1 MAIFKCK
8 MCGGTLEITEESTVY
23 ECEYCGSRQTVPT
36 ADDEKK
42 MTLFNRANR
51 LRAACEFDKAAGVY
65 ESIAAE
71 FPEEAEAF
79 WGIILCRYGIEY
91 VDDPATAKKVPTC
104 HRSSFDSI
112 FDDADFDMVLENA
125 DPASRGVYREEAK
138 AIEKLRTSIIEVSAK
153 EEPYD
158 IFICYKETDELGQ
171 RTLDSVIAQDVYDA
185 LTAKGYK
192 VFFSRISLEDKLGQE
207 YEPYIFAA
215 LNSAKIMLAFGTD
228 YEYFNAVWVKNE
240 WSRYLALIAKGDK
253 KTLIPCY
260 KGIDAYDMPKE
271 FAKLQAQDM
280 GKVGATQDLMRGI
293 EKILKPVAGTTQVEI
308 GIPVAGA
315 NTAGYKPL
323 LDRGF
328 MTLEDGDYAKADGLF
343 EDVLNMN
350 PKCAEAY
357 MGKLMAYYKVDS
369 VTAFARKI
377 YQALFVKKPLSIR
390 PEFDAGDIL
399 KHKFVGADEL
409 SVGFFKRLKSAF
421 VVNVDTN
428 INALKSFDASKDYI
442 ALFCSLDNKNGA
454 NSQMD
459 DRYYERY
466 LQFADN
472 ACRERFDISKTIGE
486 IVTGEITKET
496 ARLKDATRICNE
508 ADYIE
513 LIETV
518 NKQIEDHD
526 AEELARVESE
536 YQEAV
541 AKWEAANEAI
551 NAKHKAEC
559 DKADQ
564 EWPAICQALEE
575 EWENECTK
583 VRAERSGLNAE
594 INALTAE
601 LSSLTGL
608 FKGKRKA
615 ELEGKIS
622 ALKTRMS
629 KLAEPAKP
637 DYSSGPVYPKK
648 PEAAERPVKETIIGG
663 CNKSQLLVDELAS
676 VSIHVEIIDI
686 SKFKVGNVV
695 SLGNYKG
702 KDVRWQVLDMNG
714 TNALVISDKILD
726 AIPYHNKDES
736 ITWETCS
743 LRAWL
748 NDEFYNT
755 VFDDSIRA
763 AIVPKYQNNPSNSE
777 SHTPG
782 GDDTIDNVFLLSIDE
797 ANKYFKTDKAR
808 GASGTEYVY
817 AKSRLFVAENG
828 NSFWWLRSPGVKA
841 CRVAYVGEDG
851 HVYQDSIYGVTCE
864 SVGVRPALWIDT
876 SKLK

>member
-112 FDDADFDMVLENA
+112 FDDADFDMVLENS
-125 DPASRGVYREEAK
+125 DPVSRGVYREEAK

-315 NTAGYKPL
+315 NTDGYKPL

-390 PEFDAGDIL
+390 PEFDAADIL
-399 KHKFVGADEL
+399 RHKLVGADEL
-409 SVGFFKRLKSAF
+409 SDGFYKRVQNAF
-421 VVNVDTN
+421 VITVDTN

-454 NSQMD
+454 NSQID

-496 ARLKDATRICNE
+496 ARFKDATRICNE

-526 AEELARVESE
+526 GEELARVESE

-541 AKWEAANEAI
+541 AKWEAENDAI

-559 DKADQ
+559 DKVDQ

-575 EWENECTK
+575 KWENECTK

-695 SLGNYKG
+695 SLGNYKDE
-702 KDVRWQVLDMNG
+702 DVRWQVLDMNG

-726 AIPYHNKDES
+726 TIPYHNKDES

-763 AIVPKYQNNPSNSE
+763 AIVTTNNNNPSNSLF
-777 SHTPG
+777 HTPG

-797 ANKYFKTDKAR
+797 AYKYFETKEAR
-808 GASGTEYVY
+808 AASGTEY
-817 AKSRLFVAENG
+817 AKSTSLHVPANG
-828 NSFWWLRSPGVKA
+828 NFDWWLRSPGSNQNNAAIVDFFGNVSVNGRNVKHDITTA
-841 CRVAYVGEDG
+841 
-851 HVYQDSIYGVTCE
+851 
-864 SVGVRPALWIDT
+864 VRPACWVDISNL
-876 SKLK
+876 

>member
-112 FDDADFDMVLENA
+112 FDDADFDMVLETS
-125 DPASRGVYREEAK
+125 DPVSRGVYREEAK

-315 NTAGYKPL
+315 NTDGYNPL

-399 KHKFVGADEL
+399 KRKFVGADEL

-454 NSQMD
+454 NSQRD

-496 ARLKDATRICNE
+496 ARFKDATRICNE

-526 AEELARVESE
+526 GEELARVESE

-541 AKWEAANEAI
+541 AKWEAENDAI

-559 DKADQ
+559 DKVDQ

-575 EWENECTK
+575 KWENECTK

-615 ELEGKIS
+615 ELERKIS

-648 PEAAERPVKETIIGG
+648 PEAAERPVKETIVGG
-663 CNKSQLLVDELAS
+663 CNKSQLLVDELAR

-695 SLGNYKG
+695 SLGNYKDE
-702 KDVRWQVLDMNG
+702 DVRWRVLDMNG

-726 AIPYHNKDES
+726 AIPYHNKSES

-755 VFDDSIRA
+755 VFDDSIRD
-763 AIVPKYQNNPSNSE
+763 AIVTTNNSNPSNSKFR
-777 SHTPG
+777 TYG
-782 GDDTIDNVFLLSIDE
+782 GNDTRDKVFLLSIDE
-797 ANKYFKTDKAR
+797 ANKYFETGIYRA
-808 GASGTEYVY
+808 ASGTEY
-817 AKSRLFVAENG
+817 AKSTRLYVADDG
-828 NSFWWLRSPGVKA
+828 NSWWWLRSPGRNVTYA
-841 CRVAYVGEDG
+841 ANVRDYGSVYAGGHYVYD
-851 HVYQDSIYGVTCE
+851 VTYGI
-864 SVGVRPALWIDT
+864 RPACWVDI
-876 SKLK
+876 SNIKF

>member
-1 MAIFKCK
+1 MALFKCK

-112 FDDADFDMVLENA
+112 FDDADFDMVLENS
-125 DPASRGVYREEAK
+125 DPVSRGVYREEAK

-171 RTLDSVIAQDVYDA
+171 RTLDSVIAQDVYDT

-328 MTLEDGDYAKADGLF
+328 MTLEDGDYAKAEGLF

-390 PEFDAGDIL
+390 PKFDAGDIL
-399 KHKFVGADEL
+399 KQKFVGADEL

-472 ACRERFDISKTIGE
+472 VCRERFDISKTIGE

-496 ARLKDATRICNE
+496 ARFKDATRICNE

-526 AEELARVESE
+526 GEELARVESE

-564 EWPAICQALEE
+564 EWPAICRALEE
-575 EWENECTK
+575 KWENECTK

-702 KDVRWQVLDMNG
+702 KDVRWQVLDVNG

-726 AIPYHNKDES
+726 AIPYHYELRS
-736 ITWETCS
+736 VTWETCS

-748 NDEFYNT
+748 NYEFYKT
-755 VFDDSIRA
+755 VFDDSIRD
-763 AIVPKYQNNPSNSE
+763 AIVTTNNSNPSNSMYGT
-777 SHTPG
+777 HG
-782 GDDTIDNVFLLSIDE
+782 GNDTRDKVFLLSIDE
-797 ANKYFKTDKAR
+797 ANEYFETDEVRA
-808 GASGTEYVY
+808 ASGTKY
-817 AKSRLFVAENG
+817 AKSTRPGVADDG
-828 NSFWWLRSPGVKA
+828 NSSWWLRSPG
-841 CRVAYVGEDG
+841 YEDG
-851 HVYQDSIYGVTCE
+851 NAAIVNYNGSVYTSGHIVSNDIDGI
-864 SVGVRPALWIDT
+864 RPACWVDISNL
-876 SKLK
+876 

>member
-1 MAIFKCK
+1 M
-8 MCGGTLEITEESTVY
+8 EITEESTVY

-112 FDDADFDMVLENA
+112 FDDADFDMVLENS

-377 YQALFVKKPLSIR
+377 YQA
-390 PEFDAGDIL
+390 
-399 KHKFVGADEL
+399 
-409 SVGFFKRLKSAF
+409 
-421 VVNVDTN
+421 
-428 INALKSFDASKDYI
+428 
-442 ALFCSLDNKNGA
+442 
-454 NSQMD
+454 
-459 DRYYERY
+459 
-466 LQFADN
+466 
-472 ACRERFDISKTIGE
+472 
-486 IVTGEITKET
+486 
-496 ARLKDATRICNE
+496 
-508 ADYIE
+508 
-513 LIETV
+513 
-518 NKQIEDHD
+518 
-526 AEELARVESE
+526 
-536 YQEAV
+536 
-541 AKWEAANEAI
+541 
-551 NAKHKAEC
+551 
-559 DKADQ
+559 
-564 EWPAICQALEE
+564 
-575 EWENECTK
+575 
-583 VRAERSGLNAE
+583 
-594 INALTAE
+594 
-601 LSSLTGL
+601 
-608 FKGKRKA
+608 
-615 ELEGKIS
+615 
-622 ALKTRMS
+622 
-629 KLAEPAKP
+629 
-637 DYSSGPVYPKK
+637 
-648 PEAAERPVKETIIGG
+648 
-663 CNKSQLLVDELAS
+663 
-676 VSIHVEIIDI
+676 
-686 SKFKVGNVV
+686 
-695 SLGNYKG
+695 
-702 KDVRWQVLDMNG
+702 
-714 TNALVISDKILD
+714 
-726 AIPYHNKDES
+726 
-736 ITWETCS
+736 
-743 LRAWL
+743 
-748 NDEFYNT
+748 
-755 VFDDSIRA
+755 
-763 AIVPKYQNNPSNSE
+763 
-777 SHTPG
+777 
-782 GDDTIDNVFLLSIDE
+782 
-797 ANKYFKTDKAR
+797 
-808 GASGTEYVY
+808 
-817 AKSRLFVAENG
+817 
-828 NSFWWLRSPGVKA
+828 
-841 CRVAYVGEDG
+841 
-851 HVYQDSIYGVTCE
+851 
-864 SVGVRPALWIDT
+864 
-876 SKLK
+876 

>member
-112 FDDADFDMVLENA
+112 FDDADFDMVLETS
-125 DPASRGVYREEAK
+125 DPVSRGVYREEAK

-315 NTAGYKPL
+315 NTDGYKPL

-454 NSQMD
+454 NSQRD

-496 ARLKDATRICNE
+496 ARFKDATRICNE

-526 AEELARVESE
+526 GEELARVESE

-541 AKWEAANEAI
+541 AKWEAENDAI

-559 DKADQ
+559 DKVDQ

-575 EWENECTK
+575 KWENECTK

-615 ELEGKIS
+615 ELERKIS

-648 PEAAERPVKETIIGG
+648 PEAAERPVKETIVGG
-663 CNKSQLLVDELAS
+663 CNKSQLLVDELAR

-695 SLGNYKG
+695 SLGNYKDE
-702 KDVRWQVLDMNG
+702 DVRWRVLDMNG

-726 AIPYHNKDES
+726 AIPYHNKSES

-755 VFDDSIRA
+755 VFDDSIRD
-763 AIVPKYQNNPSNSE
+763 AIVTTNNSNPSNSKFR
-777 SHTPG
+777 TYG
-782 GDDTIDNVFLLSIDE
+782 GNDTRDKVFLLSIDE
-797 ANKYFKTDKAR
+797 ANKYFETGIYRA
-808 GASGTEYVY
+808 ASGTEY
-817 AKSRLFVAENG
+817 AKSTRLYVADDG
-828 NSFWWLRSPGVKA
+828 NSWWWLRSPGRNVTYA
-841 CRVAYVGEDG
+841 ANVRDYGSVYAGGHYVYD
-851 HVYQDSIYGVTCE
+851 VTYGI
-864 SVGVRPALWIDT
+864 RPACWVDI
-876 SKLK
+876 SNIKL

>member
-112 FDDADFDMVLENA
+112 FDDADFDMVLENS
-125 DPASRGVYREEAK
+125 DPVSRGVYREEAK

-315 NTAGYKPL
+315 NTAGYKTL

-390 PEFDAGDIL
+390 PEFDAADIL

-409 SVGFFKRLKSAF
+409 SVGFFKRLKNAF

-442 ALFCSLDNKNGA
+442 ALFCSLDNKNGV

-472 ACRERFDISKTIGE
+472 VCRERFNISNAIGE
-486 IVTGEITKET
+486 IVTGEIAKET

-526 AEELARVESE
+526 GEELARVERE

-541 AKWEAANEAI
+541 ATWEAENDAI

-575 EWENECTK
+575 KWENECTK

-663 CNKSQLLVDELAS
+663 CNKSQLLEDELAR

-702 KDVRWQVLDMNG
+702 KDVRWRVLDMNG

-726 AIPYHNKDES
+726 AIPYHNKSES

-755 VFDDSIRA
+755 VFDDRIRD
-763 AIVPKYQNNPSNSE
+763 AIVTTNNSNPSNSNYG
-777 SHTPG
+777 TYG
-782 GDDTIDNVFLLSIDE
+782 GNDTRDKVFLLSFDE
-797 ANKYFKTDKAR
+797 AMKYFKTAKAR
-808 GASGTEYVY
+808 AAGGTKY
-817 AKSRLFVAENG
+817 AKSTRLYVADDG
-828 NSFWWLRSPGVKA
+828 NSWWWLRSPGSNGNYAAFVLDGGSSY
-841 CRVAYVGEDG
+841 VYGHNVNDGAYGL
-851 HVYQDSIYGVTCE
+851 
-864 SVGVRPALWIDT
+864 RPACWVDI
-876 SKLK
+876 SNLKF

>member
-1 MAIFKCK
+1 MSVFKCK

-51 LRAACEFDKAAGVY
+51 LRTACEFDKAAGVY

-112 FDDADFDMVLENA
+112 FDDADFDMVLENS
-125 DPASRGVYREEAK
+125 DPVSRGVYREEAK

-315 NTAGYKPL
+315 NTDGYKPL

-454 NSQMD
+454 NSQID

-472 ACRERFDISKTIGE
+472 ACIERFDISKTIGE

-496 ARLKDATRICNE
+496 ARLKDVTRICNE

-526 AEELARVESE
+526 GEELARVERE

-541 AKWEAANEAI
+541 AKWEAENDAI

-575 EWENECTK
+575 KWENECTK

-608 FKGKRKA
+608 FKGKHKA

-676 VSIHVEIIDI
+676 VSIHVQIIDI

-695 SLGNYKG
+695 SFGNYKDE
-702 KDVRWQVLDMNG
+702 DVRWQVLDMNG
-714 TNALVISDKILD
+714 TNALVISDKLLD
-726 AIPYHNKDES
+726 TIPYHNKNVF
-736 ITWETCS
+736 ITWKTCS

-763 AIVPKYQNNPSNSE
+763 AIVTTNNNN
-777 SHTPG
+777 TPG
-782 GDDTIDNVFLLSIDE
+782 GEDTIDNVFLLSIDE
-797 ANKYFKTDKAR
+797 ANKYFETDEAR
-808 GASGTEYVY
+808 GASGTEYS
-817 AKSRLFVAENG
+817 KSKIMYVADDG
-828 NSFWWLRSPGVKA
+828 NSWWWLRSPGSSLRSAAGV
-841 CRVAYVGEDG
+841 DG
-851 HVYQDSIYGVTCE
+851 NGNVDEGGLGVDYYN
-864 SVGVRPALWIDT
+864 GAVRPACWVDISNL
-876 SKLK
+876 

>member
-1 MAIFKCK
+1 M
-8 MCGGTLEITEESTVY
+8 EITEESTVY

-112 FDDADFDMVLENA
+112 FDDADFDMVLENS

-228 YEYFNAVWVKNE
+228 YEYFNAIWVKNE

-293 EKILKPVAGTTQVEI
+293 EKILKPVTGTTQVEI

-328 MTLEDGDYAKADGLF
+328 MTLEDGDYAKADGMF

-377 YQALFVKKPLSIR
+377 YQALFAKKKPLSIR
-390 PEFDAGDIL
+390 PEFDAADIL

-409 SVGFFKRLKSAF
+409 SDGFYRRMQNAF
-421 VVNVDTN
+421 VITVDTN

-442 ALFCSLDNKNGA
+442 TLFCSLDNKNGA

-472 ACRERFDISKTIGE
+472 ACRERFNISNAIGE
-486 IVTGEITKET
+486 IVTGEIAKET

-518 NKQIEDHD
+518 NKKIEDHD
-526 AEELARVESE
+526 GEELARVESE

-676 VSIHVEIIDI
+676 ASIHVEIIDI

-695 SLGNYKG
+695 YLGNYKG
-702 KDVRWQVLDMNG
+702 EAVRWKVLDMNG

-726 AIPYHNKDES
+726 AIPYHKKRES

-748 NDEFYNT
+748 NDKFYNT

-763 AIVPKYQNNPSNSE
+763 AIVATNNNNSSNSKNR
-777 SHTPG
+777 TTG
-782 GDDTIDNVFLLSIDE
+782 GNDTIDNVFLLSIDE

-808 GASGTEYVY
+808 GASGTVYVY

-828 NSFWWLRSPGVKA
+828 NSFWWLRSPG
-841 CRVAYVGEDG
+841 GN
-851 HVYQDSIYGVTCE
+851 QDSAAVVSCYGNVVECGTRVTYDR
-864 SVGVRPALWIDT
+864 GVRPACWVDISNL
-876 SKLK
+876 

>member
-112 FDDADFDMVLENA
+112 FDDADFDMVLETS
-125 DPASRGVYREEAK
+125 DPVSRGVYREEAK

-315 NTAGYKPL
+315 NTDGYKPL

-390 PEFDAGDIL
+390 PEFDAADIL
-399 KHKFVGADEL
+399 KHKFIGADEL
-409 SVGFFKRLKSAF
+409 SDGSYKRVQNAF
-421 VVNVDTN
+421 VITVDTN

-454 NSQMD
+454 NSQID

-496 ARLKDATRICNE
+496 ARFKDATRICNE

-526 AEELARVESE
+526 GEELARVESE

-541 AKWEAANEAI
+541 AKWEAENDAI

-575 EWENECTK
+575 KWENECTK

-615 ELEGKIS
+615 ELERKIS

-648 PEAAERPVKETIIGG
+648 PEAAERPVKETIVGG
-663 CNKSQLLVDELAS
+663 CNKSQLLVDELAR

-695 SLGNYKG
+695 SLGNYKDE
-702 KDVRWQVLDMNG
+702 DVRWQVLDMNG

-726 AIPYHNKDES
+726 AIPYHNKSES

-755 VFDDSIRA
+755 VFDDSIRD
-763 AIVPKYQNNPSNSE
+763 AIVTTNNSNPSNSKFR
-777 SHTPG
+777 TYG
-782 GDDTIDNVFLLSIDE
+782 GNDTRDKVFLLSIDE
-797 ANKYFKTDKAR
+797 ANKYFETGIYRA
-808 GASGTEYVY
+808 ASGTEY
-817 AKSRLFVAENG
+817 AKSTRLYVADDG
-828 NSFWWLRSPGVKA
+828 NSWWWLRSPGRNVTYA
-841 CRVAYVGEDG
+841 ANVRDYGSVYAGGHYVYD
-851 HVYQDSIYGVTCE
+851 VTYGI
-864 SVGVRPALWIDT
+864 RPACWVDI
-876 SKLK
+876 SNIKF